1 MEDEVAE
8 AGSKFQFAN
17 LKQFALASGRA
28 LIDVI
33 VPPKCLSCR
42 APVTQGSSLCISC
55 WQNLQ
60 FLESP
65 VCDVMGTPFAYDQG
79 EGALSA
85 AALADPPPWDKS
97 RAAIVF
103 DQNSKNLIHALKY
116 KDHHEAALMMVRM
129 MARAGRELL
138 AESDLIVPVP
148 LHPTRLWKRR
158 FNQAALLAK
167 PLAQIAVKKYAPDL
181 LERKVATRQQVG
193 LDQKARQKNVK
204 KAFQVPEAKLNELKG
219 RKILLVDDVRTTGA
233 TFAACA
239 EALKKAGAAE
249 VNVLS
254 FALVLEPHRFHI
266 DI

>member
-8 AGSKFQFAN
+8 AGSKFQFTN
-17 LKQFALASGRA
+17 LPRFAKSWGYA
-28 LIDVI
+28 LIDII

-42 APVTQGSSLCISC
+42 VPVTQGSSLCIAC

-60 FLESP
+60 FLEHP

-85 AALADPPPWDKS
+85 VALADPPPWDKA

-103 DQNSKNLIHALKY
+103 DQNSKHLIHTLKY

-129 MARAGRELL
+129 MARVGRELL
-138 AESDLIVPVP
+138 AEADFIVPVP
-148 LHPTRLWKRR
+148 LHSTRLWKRR

-167 PLAQIAVKKYAPDL
+167 PLAKLAVKKYTPDL
-181 LERKVATRQQVG
+181 LVRKIATRQQVG

-204 KAFQVPEAKLNELKG
+204 KAFQVPESKLIELKG
-219 RKILLVDDVRTTGA
+219 RNILLVDDVRTTGA
-233 TFAACA
+233 TVAACA
-239 EALKKAGAAE
+239 EALKKAGAAQ

-266 DI
+266 DV

>member
-8 AGSKFQFAN
+8 AGSKFQFVN
-17 LKQFALASGRA
+17 VTQFAKNFGRT
-28 LIDVI
+28 LIDII

-79 EGALSA
+79 AGAFSA
-85 AALADPPPWDKS
+85 AALADPPSWDRS

-103 DQNSKNLIHALKY
+103 DQHSKSLIHALKY
-116 KDHHEAALMMVRM
+116 KDHHEAALLMVRM

-138 AESDLIVPVP
+138 AEADLIVPVP
-148 LHPTRLWKRR
+148 LHSTRLWKRR

-167 PLAQIAVKKYAPDL
+167 PLAQIASKKYAPDAL
-181 LERKVATRQQVG
+181 VRNVATRQQVG

-204 KAFQVPEAKLNELKG
+204 KAFQVPESKLSELKG
-219 RKILLVDDVRTTGA
+219 RNVLLIDDVRTTGA
-233 TFAACA
+233 TVAACA
-239 EALKKAGAAE
+239 EALKKAGAIQ
-249 VNVLS
+249 VNSLS

-266 DI
+266 DV

>member
-8 AGSKFQFAN
+8 AGSKFQFVN
-17 LKQFALASGRA
+17 VTQFAKIFGRA
-28 LIDVI
+28 VIDII

-60 FLESP
+60 FLETP

-79 EGALSA
+79 AGALSA
-85 AALADPPPWDKS
+85 AALADPPPWDKA

-103 DQNSKNLIHALKY
+103 DQHSKSLIHALKY

-129 MARAGRELL
+129 MARVGRELL
-138 AESDLIVPVP
+138 AEADLILPVP

-167 PLAQIAVKKYAPDL
+167 PLAQIAAKKYTPDVL
-181 LERKVATRQQVG
+181 VRSIATRQQVG

-204 KAFQVPEAKLNELKG
+204 KAFQVPESKLSELKD
-219 RKILLVDDVRTTGA
+219 RNILLIDDVRTTGA

-239 EALKKAGAAE
+239 EVLKKAGAGR

-266 DI
+266 DV